1 MCFHECE
8 MNHQQR
14 FKVQLLVLSLI
25 HFIVCVTQADRSGP
39 NFSTAYKNTEQMVNV
54 SSISSLYCLKQHWFM
69 RIFVEMITWFFS
81 FVSFKVT
88 FTSLDL
94 MLHTEAL
101 LSAINFLSVA
111 LSSDNIDREIR
122 PKIED
127 KMLST
132 KSSQQNTGAGEHT
145 LHWSMCLS

>member
-1 MCFHECE
+1 M
-8 MNHQQR
+8 
-14 FKVQLLVLSLI
+14 SL
-25 HFIVCVTQADRSGP
+25 
-39 NFSTAYKNTEQMVNV
+39 
-54 SSISSLYCLKQHWFM
+54 
-69 RIFVEMITWFFS
+69 
-81 FVSFKVT
+81 KVT

-127 KMLST
+127 KMVST
-132 KSSQQNTGAGEHT
+132 KSSQQNTGAGECTHART
-145 LHWSMCLS
+145 HCTELWVCLSINPDLP